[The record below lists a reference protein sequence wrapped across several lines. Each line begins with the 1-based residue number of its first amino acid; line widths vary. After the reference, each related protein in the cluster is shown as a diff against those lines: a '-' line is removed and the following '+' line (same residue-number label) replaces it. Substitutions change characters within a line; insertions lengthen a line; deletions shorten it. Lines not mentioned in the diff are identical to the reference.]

1 MAWIGYLLILM
12 AGVGGGLYGAH
23 RLTRRR
29 QYVGDAVRL
38 LSALE
43 QQMTCTALPMAQLWR
58 RLAASDA
65 YGRCRLLTDTAAALD
80 RLPFDAAFGAAVER
94 AWTEDLLTP
103 AGRQLLTEF
112 GAGCGRYD
120 MERQSTHI
128 RLYTAAL
135 TALDEELAAEAVAKG
150 RLYRV
155 LGAAGGAALVL
166 LLL

>member
-1 MAWIGYLLILM
+1 MRRFLSFKARDKAIPISGSFE
-12 AGVGGGLYGAH
+12 
-23 RLTRRR
+23 LTPLCNLDCKMC
-29 QYVGDAVRL
+29 YVR

-80 RLPFDAAFGAAVER
+80 HLPFDAAFRAAVER